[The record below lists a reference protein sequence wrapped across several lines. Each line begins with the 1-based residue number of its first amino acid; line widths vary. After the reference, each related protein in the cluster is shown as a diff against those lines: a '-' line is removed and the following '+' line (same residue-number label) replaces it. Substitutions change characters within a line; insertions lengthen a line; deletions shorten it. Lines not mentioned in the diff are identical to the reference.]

1 MSSARPFSR
10 ATVGGNPVGRPRTTP
25 EEPNAR
31 TRALIAARNWQAKR
45 GAAANSDAP
54 TARSAGTGASIA
66 AARGEQR
73 RGTRFDGEERLGRA
87 ERLPRPNSDA

>member
-54 TARSAGTGASIA
+54 TARSASTGASIA

-73 RGTRFDGEERLGRA
+73 RGTRFEGEEQMNQRYRSSA
-87 ERLPRPNSDA
+87 ENASA